1 MLARLCSQYFT
12 AHFIQCKHH
21 LGLMQVFSLSWKML
35 TIYTNK
41 YFFMFGV
48 ACSYSL
54 CRLLLS
60 CFLVFVG
67 LFLPQ
72 YLSIATVHFRNW
84 RQAFYWL
91 LCHSVE
97 LPCSIQL
104 IFLWL
109 LLAGSSNETKCTRS
123 SALTDCNYSAPLP
136 CNSQAN
142 MKIMLLRK
150 LHDSIYFHKGW
161 AGPFLWQW

>member
-21 LGLMQVFSLSWKML
+21 LGLMQVCHGKCSLS
-35 TIYTNK
+35 TQI
-41 YFFMFGV
+41 
-48 ACSYSL
+48 SISL
-54 CRLLLS
+54 CSVLLAHILCAA
-60 CFLVFVG
+60 CFFPVFSFCG
-67 LFLPQ
+67 LWGQFLPQ

-150 LHDSIYFHKGW
+150 LLDLIYFHKG
-161 AGPFLWQW
+161 